1 MKEDLEHI
9 IQHYGIRN
17 QLKKFNEETYEL
29 IEAVNDYERQK
40 EACENI
46 GCSRIHADKELEHIV
61 EEYADVCVILEQFK
75 AYYNLD
81 NDKIINMMKF
91 KIDRQLER
99 INNENK

>member
-1 MKEDLEHI
+1 MKEDLERI
-9 IQHYGIRN
+9 IKHYGIRN

-29 IEAVNDYERQK
+29 IEAINDYERQK

-46 GCSRIHADKELEHIV
+46 GCSRIHADKELEHMV
-61 EEYADVCVILEQFK
+61 EEFSDVCVVLEQFK

-81 NDKIINMMKF
+81 NDKIIEMMKY
-91 KIDRQLER
+91 KIQRQLDR